1 MQSLCYTQE
10 IWIQTFI
17 FKSGYCEKCVG
28 TRSCPMTPLIAIEQ
42 AHHLR
47 FEAEITENFPQCIYC
62 IKDICGNLFRCCL
75 WHFCLVIYVELDIK
89 PRKEFCVLFCIN
101 SSLDWKYFCNNRK
114 ISDLFSTWSHDRR
127 LNKKHCV
134 VDLSSFHFCSDNG
147 GIVTAYVTKQNHS
160 TAGAK
165 INGITSTSC
174 TVEPTGYIF
183 GSKFRKIA

>member
-17 FKSGYCEKCVG
+17 FKSGYCENCVG

-114 ISDLFSTWSHDRR
+114 ISDLFSLDHMTGVSTR
-127 LNKKHCV
+127 NTV
-134 VDLSSFHFCSDNG
+134 LSIFQVSIFVQIMVESWQRTSPSK
-147 GIVTAYVTKQNHS
+147 IIQQLEQKS
-160 TAGAK
+160 T
-165 INGITSTSC
+165 
-174 TVEPTGYIF
+174 E
-183 GSKFRKIA
+183 